1 MQLVGEPVVQ
11 AAPWSADAV
20 RDTIA
25 AVVRH
30 ADYQRALTDSLWNR
44 IGRWIVERIA
54 ELMVGVRG
62 SPTGRVVTIALLV
75 LAVALIVARL
85 VIGMHADRAA
95 RHAPRP
101 PRTSGAGTAMFSDA
115 ERLAAAGDYTGAAHA
130 LFGALLSACA
140 ARGEI
145 RLHSSKTTG
154 DYARELR
161 TRQSSS
167 LRPFQLFRE
176 RYDRVIYGDLQCSA
190 LDYAA
195 LAREAQSLIMRERAA

>member
-1 MQLVGEPVVQ
+1 MPFVAQPVVQ
-11 AAPWSADAV
+11 AAPWGAEAV

-30 ADYQRALTDSLWNR
+30 PDYQRALTDSLWNR

-54 ELMVGVRG
+54 DLVAGIRG
-62 SPTGRVVTIALLV
+62 SPMGRTVTIALLV
-75 LAVALIVARL
+75 LVVALIVARI
-85 VIGMHADRAA
+85 VIGINAERAA
-95 RHAPRP
+95 RRTPRAPR
-101 PRTSGAGTAMFSDA
+101 TAGTGAAMFSDA

-130 LFGALLSACA
+130 LFAALLAACA

-161 TRQSSS
+161 MRQSAS
-167 LRPFQLFRE
+167 LRPFQAFRA

-190 LDYAA
+190 DDYAA
-195 LAREAQSLIMRERAA
+195 LSREAQSLIVRERAA